1 MNELYL
7 KIKPYLE
14 TKFLIVGLGNIL
26 RADDAVG
33 LILARR
39 LKKKTKFSIFDVETA
54 FENYLEKIIQKKP
67 KTLFIIDAIDFGGKP
82 GEVKLFSP
90 EELNTLNLGFTHN
103 PSLNLGINYLQNKLK
118 INIIILAI
126 QPKSIAFKRGLSNK
140 IKKTVDLLENLFILC
155 QR

>member
-1 MNELYL
+1 MNELYQQ
-7 KIKPYLE
+7 IKPFLNSGS
-14 TKFLIVGLGNIL
+14 LIVGLGNIL
-26 RADDAVG
+26 RSDDAVG
-33 LILARR
+33 VILARH
-39 LKKKTKFSIFDVETA
+39 LKKKTNFSIFDVETT

-67 KTLFIIDAIDFGGKP
+67 KTLIIIDAIDFGGKP
-82 GEVKLFSP
+82 GEVKLFDP

-126 QPKSIAFKRGLSNK
+126 QPKSVAFKRGLSRE

>member
-39 LKKKTKFSIFDVETA
+39 LKKKTNFSIFDVETT
-54 FENYLEKIIQKKP
+54 FENYLEKIIQKNP
-67 KTLFIIDAIDFGGKP
+67 QTLFIIDAVDFGGKP

-90 EELNTLNLGFTHN
+90 EELSSLNLCFTHN

-126 QPKSIAFKRGLSNK
+126 QPKSIAFKRGLSSK
-140 IKKTVDLLENLFILC
+140 VKKAVDLLENLFILC

>member
-1 MNELYL
+1 MNDLYL
-7 KIKPYLE
+7 KIKSYLE

-90 EELNTLNLGFTHN
+90 GELSTLNLGFTHN

-126 QPKSIAFKRGLSNK
+126 QPKSIVFKRGLSSE